1 MAGIAANFRTHGV
14 RGLLALVLLFAL
26 LGPLAGGLPALFF
39 QQVAWWGEPD
49 SLPMLLTVLTLVYAY
64 GLLPA
69 VVTAVVVTL
78 ISPRGHGG
86 SFARVWVAA
95 MAATAITLP
104 IHFLLF
110 RAMWGTGD
118 PGALGLIAMMVVAC
132 VLFTVPA
139 ASWCWWAASR
149 LRLL

>member
-1 MAGIAANFRTHGV
+1 MTGIAATFRTHGLG
-14 RGLLALVLLFAL
+14 GLLGLMVLFAA
-26 LGPLAGGLPALFF
+26 LGPLAGGLPVLFL

-49 SLPMLLTVLTLVYAY
+49 TVPVLLTLLTLLYAY

-69 VVTAVVVTL
+69 LATALVVTL
-78 ISPRGHGG
+78 ICPRGHGG

-118 PGALGLIAMMVVAC
+118 PGPLGIVFMIAVASI
-132 VLFTVPA
+132 LFTVPA
-139 ASWCWWAASR
+139 ASWCWWAAQK